1 MGMTLSMDPDSRNAV
16 VGNIVEQGQAF
27 RAVRDRQT
35 DVRKEEVCDGL
46 LARKLPTRNRG

>member
-27 RAVRDRQT
+27 RAVRGTQTERQTDRQT
-35 DVRKEEVCDGL
+35 SKRK
-46 LARKLPTRNRG
+46 K